1 MCFHAPT
8 ATIDHE
14 LEQRHKYDMK
24 RVEAET
30 AARARTERENQDL
43 MLEQIRVRAA
53 EDRETTL
60 KSLAEKRETVLS
72 SIK

>member
-1 MCFHAPT
+1 MNAK
-8 ATIDHE
+8 A
-14 LEQRHKYDMK
+14 
-24 RVEAET
+24 RVD
-30 AARARTERENQDL
+30 RDNQDL

-60 KSLAEKRETVLS
+60 KSLVEKRETVLS